1 MVYKIAARLR
11 IGRQG
16 YWILMEIAFPEFF
29 EALGQGDNP
38 NRLNTTLME
47 QFDGFVEVKFNG
59 LEVRAYE
66 WTLISRAF

>member
-1 MVYKIAARLR
+1 
-11 IGRQG
+11 
-16 YWILMEIAFPEFF
+16 MEIAFPEFF